1 MIIKKKYNNYGD
13 KRTVKRFA
21 LFPVRIDDDT
31 LIWLEY
37 YYSTEVYYHSFIN
50 DFWEVIDVKR
60 IKS

>member
-37 YYSTEVYYHSFIN
+37 YYSTEVYCQAFRT

-60 IKS
+60 IKP